1 MIKFE
6 NLRFQYSGSSE
17 FALDGINLEI
27 HDGEFIGVIG
37 ASGAGKSTLTYAI
50 NGTVPHHFKGD
61 FYGAV
66 NVNGLDTVDNYPED
80 IAAEAGSVF
89 QDIDAQMTATIVEDE
104 ILFGL
109 ENFGCP
115 REETE
120 DRINE
125 ALSALKIE
133 KLRNRNIGTL
143 SGGQKQKTAIAAMIA
158 LRPKILVLD
167 EPTGELDPQSSRE
180 IFELLKSLNKKYGMT
195 IIIVEQKIMLQC
207 EFADKLLVMDKGKAV
222 HFDTVK
228 NVLKHSEE
236 LENMGI
242 NCPRIV
248 TLARKLEENGIYSGE
263 YPADLDSAEKMV
275 RQILAETVGKQL

>member
-1 MIKFE
+1 MIEFKNLKFKYAGAKK
-6 NLRFQYSGSSE
+6 LV
-17 FALDGINLEI
+17 LVDINLTIE
-27 HDGEFIGVIG
+27 DGDFIGVIG
-37 ASGAGKSTLTYAI
+37 PSGAGKSTLTYAI

-66 NVNGLDTVDNYPED
+66 IVNGMDTVENKPDK
-80 IAAEAGSVF
+80 IAAEVGCVF

-115 REETE
+115 ADEIEE
-120 DRINE
+120 RISE
-125 ALSALKIE
+125 AISALHIE
-133 KLRNRNIGTL
+133 KLRTRSIGTL

-167 EPTGELDPQSSRE
+167 EPTGELDPQSSLE
-180 IFELLKSLNKKYGMT
+180 IFRLLKDLNRKYGMT
-195 IIIVEQKIMLQC
+195 IIVVEQKIMLQC
-207 EFADKLLVMDKGKAV
+207 EFADKLLVVEDGKVVHYDKV
-222 HFDTVK
+222 SE
-228 NVLKHSEE
+228 VLKHSED

-248 TLARKLEENGIYSGE
+248 TLSRMMHEDGMYDGE

-275 RQILAETVGKQL
+275 RSVL

>member
-1 MIKFE
+1 MIEFKNLKFKYAGAKK
-6 NLRFQYSGSSE
+6 LV
-17 FALDGINLEI
+17 LDDINLTIE
-27 HDGEFIGVIG
+27 DGDFIGVIG
-37 ASGAGKSTLTYAI
+37 PSGAGKSTLTYAI

-66 NVNGLDTVDNYPED
+66 VVNGMDTVENKPDK
-80 IAAEAGSVF
+80 IASEVGCVF

-115 REETE
+115 ADEIEE
-120 DRINE
+120 RISE
-125 ALSALKIE
+125 ALSALHIE
-133 KLRNRNIGTL
+133 NLRTRSIGTL

-167 EPTGELDPQSSRE
+167 EPTGELDPQSSLE
-180 IFELLKSLNKKYGMT
+180 IFRLLKDLNRKYGMT
-195 IIIVEQKIMLQC
+195 IIVVEQKIMLQC
-207 EFADKLLVMDKGKAV
+207 EFADKLLVVEDGKVVHYDKV
-222 HFDTVK
+222 SE
-228 NVLKHSEE
+228 VLKHSED

-248 TLARKLEENGIYSGE
+248 TLSRMMHEDGMYDGE

-275 RQILAETVGKQL
+275 RSVL

>member
-1 MIKFE
+1 MIEFKNLKFKYAGAKK
-6 NLRFQYSGSSE
+6 FV
-17 FALDGINLEI
+17 LDDLSLTIE
-27 HDGEFIGVIG
+27 DGDFIGVIG
-37 ASGAGKSTLTYAI
+37 PSGAGKSTLTYAI

-66 NVNGLDTVDNYPED
+66 IVNGMDTVENKPDK
-80 IAAEAGSVF
+80 IAAEVGCVF

-115 REETE
+115 ADEIEE
-120 DRINE
+120 RISE
-125 ALSALKIE
+125 ALSALHIE
-133 KLRNRNIGTL
+133 KLRTRSIGTL

-167 EPTGELDPQSSRE
+167 EPTGELDPQSSLE
-180 IFELLKSLNKKYGMT
+180 IFRLLKDLNRKYGMT
-195 IIIVEQKIMLQC
+195 IIVVEQKIMLQC
-207 EFADKLLVMDKGKAV
+207 EFADKLLVVEDGKVVHYDKV
-222 HFDTVK
+222 SE
-228 NVLKHSEE
+228 VLKHSED

-248 TLARKLEENGIYSGE
+248 TLSRMMHEDGMYDGE

-275 RQILAETVGKQL
+275 RSVL

>member
-1 MIKFE
+1 MIEFNNLKFM
-6 NLRFQYSGSSE
+6 YSGGKK
-17 FALDGINLEI
+17 FALDGIDLTIN
-27 HDGEFIGVIG
+27 DGEFIGVIG
-37 ASGAGKSTLTYAI
+37 PSGAGKSTLTYAI
-50 NGTVPHHFKGD
+50 NGTVPHHYKGD

-66 NVNGLDTVDNYPED
+66 KVNGLDTVDNKPEK
-80 IAAEAGSVF
+80 IAGEVGCVF

-115 REETE
+115 AEEIE
-120 DRINE
+120 ERIDE
-125 ALSALKIE
+125 ALKALRIE
-133 KLRNRNIGTL
+133 KLRTRSIGTL

-180 IFELLKSLNKKYGMT
+180 IFELLKELNKKYGMT
-195 IIIVEQKIMLQC
+195 IIVVEQKIMLQC
-207 EFADKLLVMDKGKAV
+207 EFADKLLVIDGGKAV
-222 HFDTVK
+222 HYDTVEK
-228 NVLKHSEE
+228 VLEHSED

-248 TLARKLEENGIYSGE
+248 TLARMLHENGLYDGV
-263 YPADLDSAEKMV
+263 YPAELDSAEKMV
-275 RQILAETVGKQL
+275 RSII